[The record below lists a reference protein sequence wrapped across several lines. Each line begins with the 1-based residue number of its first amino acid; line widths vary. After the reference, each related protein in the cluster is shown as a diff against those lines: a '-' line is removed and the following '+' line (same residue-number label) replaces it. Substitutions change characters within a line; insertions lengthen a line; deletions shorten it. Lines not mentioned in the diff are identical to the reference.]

1 MAASGIGPAREPA
14 IDLARSSRTPMEP
27 LFFAT
32 ASEFRK
38 WLKTHHA
45 TARELWVGFHKKG
58 SGRPS
63 ITWPESVDEALCV
76 GWIDGLR
83 RRIDDESYVIRFTP
97 RKPTSTWSSV
107 NTKRMAEL
115 LREGRV
121 RPAGLKAFELR
132 SDEKTALYSY
142 EQRESARFDEASE
155 QQFRSQEAA
164 WKYFQAQA
172 PWYRKTATYWVVSA
186 KKEETRQRRLAQLIE
201 HCSHGRPMP
210 QLARPGAT
218 KRKTLG
224 DETGT

>member
-1 MAASGIGPAREPA
+1 
-14 IDLARSSRTPMEP
+14 MEP

-32 ASEFRK
+32 ATDFRN

-115 LREGRV
+115 IREGRV

-132 SDEKTALYSY
+132 SDEKTALYSCTSK
-142 EQRESARFDEASE
+142 RDVSPVRRG
-155 QQFRSQEAA
+155 FRAA
-164 WKYFQAQA
+164 IPVSGGGLEVFPGPAA
-172 PWYRKTATYWVVSA
+172 VVPQDRHVLGGELP
-186 KKEETRQRRLAQLIE
+186 KKKRR
-201 HCSHGRPMP
+201 GRGGS
-210 QLARPGAT
+210 RS
-218 KRKTLG
+218 
-224 DETGT
+224 